1 MAKSNEDEATILVV
15 ATASGFYGGIPR
27 EAGDKFR
34 VPSKKSKAS
43 WFEPVDKPAAK
54 PRKKAAENLG
64 DWDGDGAAGGDAA
77 ASAEGEAAADL
88 T

>member
-1 MAKSNEDEATILVV
+1 MAKINEDEATILVV

-27 EAGDKFR
+27 EAGEKFR

-54 PRKKAAENLG
+54 PRRKSADNPG
-64 DWDGDGAAGGDAA
+64 DEDGNDAV
-77 ASAEGEAAADL
+77 EGEAATDL

>member
-1 MAKSNEDEATILVV
+1 MAKINEDEATILVV

-27 EAGDKFR
+27 EAGEKFR

-43 WFEPVDKPAAK
+43 WFEPVDKLAAK
-54 PRKKAAENLG
+54 PRRKAAENP
-64 DWDGDGAAGGDAA
+64 GDADDEDA
-77 ASAEGEAAADL
+77 PVEAAADL

>member
-15 ATASGFYGGIPR
+15 ATASGFYGGLPR
-27 EAGDKFR
+27 EAGEQFR

-54 PRKKAAENLG
+54 PRKKAAGNPG
-64 DWDGDGAAGGDAA
+64 DADGDGDT
-77 ASAEGEAAADL
+77 EAAADL